1 MKTMKGA
8 DIMNLF
14 FSTLIQAFV
23 ITALFFILIGCIAAI
38 THIDHFE

>member
-14 FSTLIQAFV
+14 FSTLTQAFA
-23 ITALFFILIGCIAAI
+23 ITALFCILIGCIAAI